1 MWATID
7 EQGARDVTMNS
18 SSLNLWLPLIGVLVG
33 GLLTGGFAWLNS
45 SLQHR
50 RQADEN
56 RKKLYREKLQ
66 ELYEVVSE
74 IKNSYNRTTGLIA
87 ITLAGRQPFGND
99 AGPPLPLEK
108 LQMLVRFYAPSLEP
122 HLQKLLD
129 SREQFSNVLVKRVG
143 MERQSDA
150 AIRAFVGEFRT
161 VSTDLD
167 NNAEEMQRAIV
178 ELSKN
183 YI

>member
-1 MWATID
+1 MAS
-7 EQGARDVTMNS
+7 ANR
-18 SSLNLWLPLIGVLVG
+18 SLAPAAC
-33 GLLTGGFAWLNS
+33 LTGGFAWLNS
-45 SLQHR
+45 WFQQR

-66 ELYEVVSE
+66 DLYEVVSE
-74 IKNSYNRTTGLIA
+74 IKNSYNRTTGAAA
-87 ITLAGRQPFGND
+87 ISLAGRQPFANN
-99 AGPPLPLEK
+99 AGPPIPVEK
-108 LQMLVRFYAPSLEP
+108 LQMLVRFYAPSLQS
-122 HLQKLLD
+122 HLQKRLD
-129 SREQFSNVLVKRVG
+129 SREQFGNVLVRRVG

-150 AIRAFVGEFRT
+150 TIRAFVGEFRT

>member
-1 MWATID
+1 MITCAW
-7 EQGARDVTMNS
+7 RNMNNT
-18 SSLNLWLPLIGVLVG
+18 SLNQWLPLIGVMIG

-45 SLQHR
+45 WLQHR

-66 ELYEVVSE
+66 DLYEVVSE
-74 IKNSYNRTTGLIA
+74 FKNSYNRTTGAVA
-87 ITLAGRQPFGND
+87 ISLVGRQPFTDN
-99 AGPPLPLEK
+99 AGPPIPVEK
-108 LQMLVRFYAPSLEP
+108 LQMLVRFYAPSLQP

-129 SREQFSNVLVKRVG
+129 SRDEFGMALVRRVG

-150 AIRAFVGEFRT
+150 AIRTFMGEFRT